1 MNSIKNN
8 NTIFWVLIFL
18 VVINISALA
27 TYFIY
32 TRKPVVQPIQP
43 TELKQGISLEQ
54 KLGLLPDQTL
64 KVNKIN
70 NKYQASSEPI
80 VAAIRDKKSLLLE
93 ELSKENSD
101 TSILIKLVE
110 DITNEQKNLQ
120 QANIK
125 QFLDLKKVCTPE
137 QTQKLSQIYSE
148 LYGCNNNGKGK
159 GQGQG
164 KGMKHRYRHGQQKQ
178 ENTE

>member
-1 MNSIKNN
+1 MSSFKNN
-8 NTIFWVLIFL
+8 NTIFWILIFL

-32 TRKPVVQPIQP
+32 TRKPAVQPTQP
-43 TELKQGISLEQ
+43 TELKQGISLEK
-54 KLGLLPDQTL
+54 KLDLLPDQTL
-64 KVNKIN
+64 KVKKIN
-70 NKYQASSEPI
+70 NMYQASSEPI
-80 VAAIRDKKSLLLE
+80 VSAIRDKKSLLLE

-101 TSILIKLVE
+101 TSTLIKLVE

-125 QFLDLKKVCTPE
+125 QFLDLKKLCTPE

-159 GQGQG
+159 GQG

-178 ENTE
+178 ENAE